1 MSNVPAYLPTFVQ
14 LRAFAQQSETLFSN
28 DDIAAI
34 ERRLCENPE
43 AGALIAGS
51 GGVRKLRVG
60 ASGRGRSGGA
70 RVIYYHRAANAR
82 IYMLYAY
89 AKNDASDLTPA
100 GVKIFAKLV
109 KVLNGEP

>member
-1 MSNVPAYLPTFVQ
+1 M
-14 LRAFAQQSETLFSN
+14 
-28 DDIAAI
+28 
-34 ERRLCENPE
+34 
-43 AGALIAGS
+43 
-51 GGVRKLRVG
+51 
-60 ASGRGRSGGA
+60 
-70 RVIYYHRAANAR
+70 IYYHRAANGR